1 MFKAIFQFSDMFE
14 TMFLEFED
22 MKDVIYEM
30 FDKMH
35 SLKGKVIR

>member
-1 MFKAIFQFSDMFE
+1 MFE

-22 MKDVIYEM
+22 KKDMVYEM
-30 FDKMH
+30 FDRMN